1 MTTPRDRRKGN
12 EFRSIRSQTQTLG
25 NFRELERELIV
36 RKRQPAAR
44 LSAGAGMW
52 RAVLLAALAVTLAFA
67 VAAVPIMLSGKN
79 PLLAYW
85 ALVRGAIGSVDA
97 VAFAFN
103 KSTPYVLSGVG
114 VAMCFRARVI
124 NIGSEGQIA
133 IGGVAASWCALS
145 LSQWPSF
152 FLITGSLLGGAIA
165 GALWAGVAAVMRL
178 KRGVHEVLGTLM
190 LNFVGSLVVS
200 EVLHGP
206 MGEPGAGFPQS
217 PLFPQSAWLPSL
229 FAGTDLHVGIVIAV
243 GAVLVCHVLL
253 WHTPFGFRLR
263 LLGSTDA
270 AAAYAGVSL
279 LRGIMQV
286 MLLAGGL
293 AGIAGAVQ
301 VLGVHYRLIDGFS
314 QGFGFNA
321 VAIALLAGLN
331 PLAVLPAGLFFGF
344 LEAGALAMQRE
355 IGVPSSLVFVI
366 QGLTMVFVLCAI
378 GIGFE
383 QPRV

>member
-1 MTTPRDRRKGN
+1 MKIFVPKEN
-12 EFRSIRSQTQTLG
+12 
-25 NFRELERELIV
+25 
-36 RKRQPAAR
+36 PAAKFR
-44 LSAGAGMW
+44 GLDTESALTKGRPRSRSSADVGMW
-52 RAVLLAALAVTLAFA
+52 RALLLSAFAVTLAFTA
-67 VAAVPIMLSGKN
+67 TAVPIMISGRN

-85 ALVRGAIGSVDA
+85 ALLRGAIGSVDA

-133 IGGVAASWCALS
+133 IGGVAASWIALN
-145 LSQWPSF
+145 LSQLPSF
-152 FLITGSLLGGAIA
+152 FLILASLLGGGIA
-165 GALWAGVAAVMRL
+165 GALWAGFAAVMRL

-217 PLFPQSAWLPSL
+217 PLFPQSAWLPNL
-229 FAGTDLHVGIVIAV
+229 FAGTDMHIGIAMAI

-263 LLGSTDA
+263 LLGSTDT

-279 LRGIMQV
+279 LRGVMQV

-293 AGIAGAVQ
+293 AGIAGAVE

-321 VAIALLAGLN
+321 VAIALLAALN

-366 QGLTMVFVLCAI
+366 QGLTMIFVLCAM
-378 GIGFE
+378 GVGFK